1 MSKTNNQQP
10 SQKEVPSNSSSV
22 SDSQKDK
29 EKDSENQR
37 TQQQWRQGMALFYRV
52 SSWVVAPLILALL
65 LGKWLDNRY
74 QTEPWLLLG
83 FTLVAFF
90 VSMWKIIKEST
101 EFIDRIE
108 REATERKAENLPGSE
123 QEEDW
128 KRELKDD
135 SEAKDNKKRSE

>member
-1 MSKTNNQQP
+1 
-10 SQKEVPSNSSSV
+10 
-22 SDSQKDK
+22 
-29 EKDSENQR
+29 
-37 TQQQWRQGMALFYRV
+37 MALFYRV